1 LSEPKRIYA
10 NALRLSTTPAEFVLE
25 FGTFLPRSEDEAK
38 AGPPSDFTFELQVLM
53 NIGQLDAITKSLL
66 EIQQR
71 IAEAQAVQK
80 IKRSN

>member
-1 LSEPKRIYA
+1 MSEPKRIYA
-10 NALRLSTTPAEFVLE
+10 NALRLGTTPNEFVLE
-25 FGTFLPRSEDEAK
+25 FGTFLPRSEEEAK
-38 AGPPSDFTFELQVLM
+38 AGPPPDFSFDLQVLM
-53 NIGQLDAITKSLL
+53 NIGQLDGLTKSLL